1 MLHSQITRKLHEDL
15 RILVLEKKIEIEGL
29 HKSYTESQKAISILE
44 TRIKKHEGKD
54 SGLAP
59 SFSTHS

>member
-1 MLHSQITRKLHEDL
+1 
-15 RILVLEKKIEIEGL
+15 VLEKKIEIEGL

-59 SFSTHS
+59 SFSTHC